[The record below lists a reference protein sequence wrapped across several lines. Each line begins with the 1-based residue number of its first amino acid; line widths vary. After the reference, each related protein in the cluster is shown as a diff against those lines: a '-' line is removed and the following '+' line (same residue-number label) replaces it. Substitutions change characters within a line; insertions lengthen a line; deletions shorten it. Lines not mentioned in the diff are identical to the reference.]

1 MGRILIGLFKSAIVV
16 DGQFA
21 FRIRLINCRLGGS
34 HEGASLEH
42 DALFN
47 GFVDIAGQGR
57 DQKRC
62 QYGQDDQD
70 NDQFNEGKPSFL
82 VGISEPGHSVRLPHQ
97 YKTVQIKY
105 IHITM
110 LRQLWGMPNSLY
122 IICE

>member
-1 MGRILIGLFKSAIVV
+1 MGCIHIERFKPAIVV

-21 FRIRLINCRLGGS
+21 FRIRLINCRLGGG

-70 NDQFNEGKPSFL
+70 NDQFNEGNPSFWL
-82 VGISEPGHSVRLPHQ
+82 ESQNRAIAHASRISIKP
-97 YKTVQIKY
+97 YK
-105 IHITM
+105 
-110 LRQLWGMPNSLY
+110 
-122 IICE
+122 

>member
-1 MGRILIGLFKSAIVV
+1 MGRILIGLFKPAFVV

-21 FRIRLINCRLGGS
+21 FRIRLINCRLGGG
-34 HEGASLEH
+34 HEGAGLEH

-82 VGISEPGHSVRLPHQ
+82 VGINRTGP
-97 YKTVQIKY
+97 
-105 IHITM
+105 
-110 LRQLWGMPNSLY
+110 
-122 IICE
+122 

>member
-1 MGRILIGLFKSAIVV
+1 MGRILIGLFKPAFVV

-21 FRIRLINCRLGGS
+21 FRIRLINCRLGGG
-34 HEGASLEH
+34 HEGAGLEH

-70 NDQFNEGKPSFL
+70 NDQFNVGNIIKIL
-82 VGISEPGHSVRLPHQ
+82 VGKRAG
-97 YKTVQIKY
+97 
-105 IHITM
+105 
-110 LRQLWGMPNSLY
+110 
-122 IICE
+122 C

>member
-1 MGRILIGLFKSAIVV
+1 MGCIPIGLFKPAIVV

-21 FRIRLINCRLGGS
+21 FRIRLINCRLSGG

-47 GFVDIAGQGR
+47 SFVDIAGQGR

-82 VGISEPGHSVRLPHQ
+82 DNSVF
-97 YKTVQIKY
+97 
-105 IHITM
+105 
-110 LRQLWGMPNSLY
+110 S
-122 IICE
+122 